1 MNRFTALADEHTA
14 SVREIQRNPSRAL
27 RGITRV
33 MNGSKTVGFYLST
46 EHFEELVENNEAM
59 ASQSY
64 VANIAQGRRDL
75 KAGKGKGLTTLGAKY
90 GL

>member
-1 MNRFTALADEHTA
+1 MNRFTVLADEHTA

-33 MNGSKTVGFYLST
+33 MNGSKTVGFYLSM
-46 EHFEELVENNEAM
+46 EHFEELMENQEAL
-59 ASQSY
+59 ASPRYLQL
-64 VANIAQGRRDL
+64 IAHARRDM
-75 KAGKGKGLTTLGAKY
+75 KAGKGKDIHELGAKY